1 MFRQTSKLLPF
12 CCTTK
17 SNFLNQTKFCQI
29 IRPIVSSN
37 ESSKKFVFTGNVNID
52 DKLDR
57 LVQKIYQ
64 LMSIYEELIGLKE
77 LKEAQQSVI
86 EV

>member
-12 CCTTK
+12 CCQTNK
-17 SNFLNQTKFCQI
+17 SSFLNQTKLRQF
-29 IRPIVSSN
+29 VSSSN
-37 ESSKKFVFTGNVNID
+37 ENSKKFVFTGNVNID

-57 LVQKIYQ
+57 LVKKLYQ
-64 LMSIYEELIGLKE
+64 IMSIYEEIIGLSE
-77 LKEAQQSVI
+77 LKKAQESVI